1 MFKKKYPPLLGGYW
15 SKDTIFR
22 VVLGG
27 DAGDETGSSSVKNDQ
42 SFTSLESFSL
52 TYKIDS
58 CFDSKTL

>member
-22 VVLGG
+22 VVSG

>member
-27 DAGDETGSSSVKNDQ
+27 DVR
-42 SFTSLESFSL
+42 
-52 TYKIDS
+52 
-58 CFDSKTL
+58 